1 MDEKDDRLVWI
12 VRFKADDPGGGG
24 VFLRPEETS

>member
-24 VFLRPEETS
+24 VFLGPKETS